1 MKYLKYSKKPENV
14 LQWKYK
20 KEGKLDE
27 FVEEKVFALSVSR
40 RGRWLGKQ

>member
-27 FVEEKVFALSVSR
+27 FLEEAFAMSVSR

>member
-27 FVEEKVFALSVSR
+27 FVEAFALSVSR